1 MQCSCYLYK
10 YVYVTLIL
18 KDKFIIILKLN
29 NDDTLKI
36 INFPY
41 FDILLDIL
49 IIGINRVLLYLYILF
64 N

>member
-1 MQCSCYLYK
+1 MYM
-10 YVYVTLIL
+10 L

-29 NDDTLKI
+29 DDDTLKI

-49 IIGINRVLLYLYILF
+49 IIGINRILLYLYILF